1 MSTENHRKIKC
12 PHCEEEFEAK
22 FWTVVRG
29 DTDLDL
35 KDMILRG
42 DFNTLLCPHCSKI
55 FFYEDN
61 FIYLD
66 PSAQL
71 LVFVMPSY
79 EKGKKE
85 LIEKLSQDYETIREY
100 LEEKINLNFEPW
112 YLFGVEELKKLLEND
127 IDTEEETEVIFE
139 ICKIRKIKTANI
151 DKNIARKNNLPFIIP
166 IEESKHKEDTIEITK
181 ALLSDN
187 PTLYRLKNL
196 IKFLEETE
204 EELKDFINENNS
216 TK

>member
-1 MSTENHRKIKC
+1 MSTESYRRIKC
-12 PHCEEEFEAK
+12 PHCDEEFEAK

-29 DTDLDL
+29 DIDFELR
-35 KDMILRG
+35 DMILRG
-42 DFNTLLCPHCSKI
+42 DFNTLLCPNCFKT

-100 LEEKINLNFEPW
+100 LEEKSNLNFEPW
-112 YLFGVEELKKLLEND
+112 YLFGVEELKELLEKD
-127 IDTEEETEVIFE
+127 IDIEEETEVLFE
-139 ICKIRKIKTANI
+139 ICKIKKIKTASI
-151 DKNIARKNNLPFIIP
+151 DKNIARKNNLPFVIP
-166 IEESKHKEDTIEITK
+166 IEESKHKDETIEITK
-181 ALLSDN
+181 TLLNEN
-187 PTLYRLKNL
+187 PTLTRLNNL
-196 IKFLEETE
+196 IKFLEENE
-204 EELKDFINENNS
+204 EDLREFINENNS
-216 TK
+216 SK